1 MLSRWVWFFLWGCS
15 GFFPT
20 SCTLG
25 SVITGEIWQSCPKC
39 FSCTWALHRG
49 AIHHYQAKHVYFL
62 LPCWRD
68 HSYDG
73 HFFFLLQI
81 HWRVYR
87 KVPSCLLFQQD
98 KASSMT
104 LIKPHLFPFKEGFTT
119 LSPCIC
125 RYSPLSGQCRQS
137 AQELEVAGVLK
148 GRTASPLDIWWKEE
162 IYKTG
167 PLSMPCIN
175 VSVGIIFIFFLYALF
190 FYKASSFTSK
200 KD

>member
-1 MLSRWVWFFLWGCS
+1 MFQLYLSITQRSHPPLPGQACLLLAPLLTGPQLWW
-15 GFFPT
+15 
-20 SCTLG
+20 TL
-25 SVITGEIWQSCPKC
+25 
-39 FSCTWALHRG
+39 
-49 AIHHYQAKHVYFL
+49 
-62 LPCWRD
+62 
-68 HSYDG
+68 
-73 HFFFLLQI
+73 FFLLQI

-125 RYSPLSGQCRQS
+125 HYSPLSGQCRQS

-162 IYKTG
+162 IYKTD